1 MFSSITIESSITSP
15 VQRTRASKVIRFRVY
30 PKILRKIKV
39 DKIEIGTVKK
49 GIIVVVIF
57 LKKIKIMIVTR
68 IIAKHNVKMTSL
80 SASET
85 NREVS

>member
-1 MFSSITIESSITSP
+1 M
-15 VQRTRASKVIRFRVY
+15 QRTSASKVIRLIVY
-30 PKILRKIKV
+30 PKKLRKIKV
-39 DKIEIGTVKK
+39 DNIEIGTVKK

-68 IIAKHNVKMTSL
+68 IIAKHSVKITYL

-85 NREVS
+85 KREVS

>member
-1 MFSSITIESSITSP
+1 M
-15 VQRTRASKVIRFRVY
+15 QRTSASKVIRLIVY
-30 PKILRKIKV
+30 PKKLRKIKV
-39 DKIEIGTVKK
+39 DNIEIGTVKK

-57 LKKIKIMIVTR
+57 LKKIKIMTVTR

-85 NREVS
+85 KREVS

>member
-1 MFSSITIESSITSP
+1 MTLSYNKLQLRE
-15 VQRTRASKVIRFRVY
+15 Y
-30 PKILRKIKV
+30 PKKLRKIKV
-39 DKIEIGTVKK
+39 DNIEIGTVKK

-68 IIAKHNVKMTSL
+68 IIAKHSVKSTSL

-85 NREVS
+85 KREVS